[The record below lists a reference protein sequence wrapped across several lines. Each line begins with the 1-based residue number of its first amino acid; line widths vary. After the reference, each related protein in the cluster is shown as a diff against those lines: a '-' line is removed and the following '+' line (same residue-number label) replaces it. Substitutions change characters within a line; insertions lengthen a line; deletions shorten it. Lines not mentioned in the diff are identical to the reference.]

1 MFRLRNAAIALLA
14 VGALALAG
22 CAGQERSTA
31 EKAEPDVMTLLRT
44 EVQASLQNAAEK
56 TEKSKSVAFTM
67 NVTAQGTQVTG
78 KGALSYGPP
87 LAMTMTM
94 NTAGTT
100 LESRLVGNVMYTK
113 LPATALPPNAAGK
126 PWVKI
131 DLAEVAEMNGMD
143 ASQFTEQLEKCDPA
157 KQIKNLLAT
166 GKLTVVGEET
176 VDGVRAVH
184 YKGTMLVDEYLKQVN
199 PGMRAK
205 QKANLDKLG
214 VKDVVTELWVD
225 EKYQPRKIDLTMG
238 TIRTQVTYRDF
249 GKPVTVS
256 APPAAETTSLAEMR
270 QSVPA

>member
-1 MFRLRNAAIALLA
+1 MFRLRNAAVALVM
-14 VGALALAG
+14 VGTLALAG

-67 NVTAQGTQVTG
+67 NVTAQGTQVMG

-94 NTAGTT
+94 NTAGAAM
-100 LESRLVGNVMYTK
+100 ESRLVGNVMYMK
-113 LPATALPPNAAGK
+113 LPAAALPNAAGK

-199 PGMRAK
+199 PSMRAK

-225 EKYQPRKIDLTMG
+225 EKYQPRKIDLTLG